1 MACLIFMTLSFFVG
15 WHGHYEVNSMI
26 SKNGMS
32 NIGLTKRDMKEI
44 VQQNETLINSH
55 ASLVSVLM
63 RDIKEAVTNG
73 VNVSSKHDNITKKT
87 NITQVLITTT
97 GMTYIPRVDICIN
110 QFNRIILDEAHKQGF
125 PVLDKAE
132 IERRLVSRSLGH
144 PKPAIKNSVHLDKP
158 GPAIISTALLHI
170 ISCQK

>member
-1 MACLIFMTLSFFVG
+1 
-15 WHGHYEVNSMI
+15 MI

-32 NIGLTKRDMKEI
+32 NAGLTKSDIKEI
-44 VQQNETLINSH
+44 VQHNETLINSH

-63 RDIKEAVTNG
+63 RDIKEAITNNI
-73 VNVSSKHDNITKKT
+73 VNVSSKHDNTTKRKA
-87 NITQVLITTT
+87 NITQVLVTTT
-97 GMTYIPRVDICIN
+97 GMTFIPRVDICIN